1 MKMITLE
8 QVQVFHTKLINRT
21 GGLDGV
27 KDMGLVQSAL
37 ERHKATF
44 DGVDLYPSLID
55 KIAVTTVS
63 LVRNHGFLDGNKRI
77 GVSVMVLLMKLNN
90 VEVQY
95 TQNELID
102 LGLGLASNSMD
113 EHHVIEWIKEH
124 MV

>member
-1 MKMITLE
+1 MKTITLE

-44 DGVDLYPSLID
+44 DGVDLYPTIID

-77 GVSVMVLLMKLNN
+77 GVSVMVLLMKMNN
-90 VEVQY
+90 IEVGY
-95 TQNELID
+95 TQNELIE
-102 LGLGLASNSMD
+102 LGLGLASNSLD
-113 EHHVIEWIKEH
+113 EQHVIEWIKNH
-124 MV
+124 II